1 MTSKPTFACQNRPA
15 ACRKVFLN
23 NLFTGRCIVFLIF
36 VISSLTVQHVAEQI
50 APNSS
55 FSNYKKKSNLLP
67 SPLDQHYSTRTA
79 SDKNRLIP
87 ENHFSDIKRNP
98 LIVQTTNGLVLG
110 KRTKALIKP
119 SSNRAE
125 EHDVDAFLGLPYGR
139 APINELRFQR
149 PLPLEKPWSGIFNAT
164 TPADSCIQLNDTF
177 FGQFRGS
184 NMWNANSPLSEDCL
198 TVNLW
203 VPSNRPNRLL
213 PVLVWIYGGAY
224 YSGSI
229 SLDLYDGAILAAK
242 GDVVLISIN
251 YRVASFGFLYLD
263 REDAPGNVGFI
274 DQILAVRWI
283 KKNVRAFGGD
293 PDSITLFGESAGAAT
308 ISFMITSPQV
318 EEGLFH
324 RAILQSGAVTSP
336 WTLAS
341 HDVAIYRSLRL
352 AENLG
357 CIKASLKYE
366 LNEQKQLVEVQDMRR
381 YKDYD
386 YRTDPKLVK
395 CMQAVDALQLI
406 NSEPN
411 NTRVIEFPFVPVV
424 DGRLIP
430 EDPFTML
437 QKHNFKH
444 IPVLLGGNT
453 NEAVY
458 FLVYQLT
465 ELLKLNE
472 TMHVSR
478 KKLEEVIRKHF
489 EEDDLVLDAIVFKY
503 LNWQDPEDVE
513 KNLQIV
519 DNVFGDPKFFCPMN
533 EFARR

>member
-1 MTSKPTFACQNRPA
+1 MTSKQLFVCRHPA
-15 ACRKVFLN
+15 ACTKVFPN
-23 NLFTGRCIVFLIF
+23 NLFTARCIVFLIF
-36 VISSLTVQHVAEQI
+36 VTSALVVQHVAEQVP
-50 APNSS
+50 PN
-55 FSNYKKKSNLLP
+55 NYKKKSNPLP
-67 SPLDQHYSTRTA
+67 SPLSQHYSTRTA
-79 SDKNRLIP
+79 SDKDRLIP
-87 ENHFSDIKRNP
+87 ESHFGDIKRNP

-110 KRTKALIKP
+110 KRTKALVKP

-139 APINELRFQR
+139 APVNELRFQK
-149 PLPLEKPWSGIFNAT
+149 PLPIEKPWTGYVFNAT

-184 NMWNANSPLSEDCL
+184 QMWNANSPLSEDCL

-213 PVLVWIYGGAY
+213 PVLVWVYGGAY

-242 GDVVLISIN
+242 GEVILISVN
-251 YRVASFGFLYLD
+251 YRVASFGFLFLD
-263 REDAPGNVGFI
+263 REDAPGNMGLI
-274 DQILAVRWI
+274 DQILAARWI
-283 KKNVRAFGGD
+283 KNNVRSFGGD
-293 PDSITLFGESAGAAT
+293 PDSITFFGESAGAAT

-336 WTLAS
+336 WTLAR
-341 HDVAIYRSLRL
+341 HEVAIYRSLRL

-386 YRTDPKLVK
+386 YKSDPNLVK
-395 CMQAVDALQLI
+395 CMQTVDALQLI

-424 DGRLIP
+424 DGHYIP
-430 EDPFTML
+430 EEPFAML
-437 QKHNFKH
+437 SRHNFKH

-472 TMHVSR
+472 TMNVSR
-478 KKLEEVIRKHF
+478 AKLEEVIRKHF

-503 LNWQDPEDVE
+503 LNWQDPEDTE

-519 DNVFGDPKFFCPMN
+519 DNVFGDQKFFCPMN
-533 EFARR
+533 DFARR